1 MRHLGPRGPFAYNR
15 IRLPVPYMTELL
27 VSPIRDE
34 QIPSAAG
41 VMANAFSDAPRFRFL
56 VPADAQ
62 RPAKLRWYWGASMRA
77 CIHSG
82 GLVFIAHED
91 RSSTVLGVAIWDAP
105 GQRGRSKLTLLRS
118 GLWLAPMRLGIAGYQ
133 RRRALGPAL
142 ASLESPHPSWYLN
155 AIGVEPSAQ
164 RGGVGSALINH
175 MLTRVDDDALPAFL
189 DTSAPDNLGYYERFG
204 FLVTAES
211 TLPNGIPL
219 WGMTRPSAPRIAA
232 G

>member
-1 MRHLGPRGPFAYNR
+1 
-15 IRLPVPYMTELL
+15 MTKLL
-27 VSPIRDE
+27 VSPVRDE
-34 QIPSAAG
+34 QIPAAAR

-56 VPADAQ
+56 VPSDAQ
-62 RPAKLRWYWGASMRA
+62 RPSKLRWYWGASMRA
-77 CIHSG
+77 CMLSG
-82 GLVFIAHED
+82 GPVFVAHEEGGG
-91 RSSTVLGVAIWDAP
+91 TVLGVAIWDAP
-105 GQRGRSKLTLLRS
+105 GQGGHSALTLLRS
-118 GLWLAPMRLGIAGYQ
+118 GLWLAPIRLGIAGYL

-175 MLTRVDDDALPAFL
+175 MLRRVDDDALPAFL

-204 FLVTAES
+204 FRVTAES

-219 WGMTRPSAPRIAA
+219 WGMTRPPAPRTAA

>member
-1 MRHLGPRGPFAYNR
+1 
-15 IRLPVPYMTELL
+15 MTELL

-34 QIPSAAG
+34 QIPSAAR

-56 VPADAQ
+56 VPADPQ

-77 CIHSG
+77 CVHSG
-82 GLVFIAHED
+82 GLVFVAHEEG
-91 RSSTVLGVAIWDAP
+91 SSTVLGVAIWDAP
-105 GQRGRSKLTLLRS
+105 GQGSHNRLTLLRS
-118 GLWLAPMRLGIAGYQ
+118 GLWLAPMRLGIAGYL
-133 RRRALGPAL
+133 RRRALGHAL

-155 AIGVEPSAQ
+155 AIGVEPSVQ

-175 MLTRVDDDALPAFL
+175 MLRRVDDDALPAFL

-204 FLVTAES
+204 FLVTTES

-219 WGMTRPSAPRIAA
+219 WGMTRLSAPRVTAD
-232 G
+232 